1 MKHLQKFLIDLFGE
15 RNCQALVH
23 AQELLDTGPG
33 LTVPDEQLSHGR
45 DSANVSRH
53 TIPAVLHNNQYAVL
67 HDAMP
72 TDKDGVWIVVIFDFV
87 RIWTDFAFTCFPSRP
102 LAATDKG
109 LITPILFQFQIVSL
123 SD

>member
-53 TIPAVLHNNQYAVL
+53 TIPAVLYNNQYAVL
-67 HDAMP
+67 YDAMP
-72 TDKDGVWIVVIFDFV
+72 ADNEFLHSG
-87 RIWTDFAFTCFPSRP
+87 
-102 LAATDKG
+102 
-109 LITPILFQFQIVSL
+109 QIVIIFNFTQIWM
-123 SD
+123 DIRPHVYQPDY